1 MYRLGDR
8 GQEQHIEDC
17 SLSKAMQLPEG
28 KLLETD
34 QRMAGLFNCGATWG
48 GRAGSLTLWRDR
60 GAAWMNSSK
69 IGTICPFTGQG

>member
-1 MYRLGDR
+1 MYRMGDR

-48 GRAGSLTLWRDR
+48 GRAGSL
-60 GAAWMNSSK
+60 
-69 IGTICPFTGQG
+69 